1 MALSAQQ
8 ALIEIQNLSA
18 PTVADV
24 RVIVTQIDATIPE
37 NATLYL
43 YSGQIGSEE
52 SMNIVRNIIST
63 DPSAAS
69 IADTE
74 VGILLDLEGF
84 QTELTGIILSD
95 PSFEGTIDDALYG
108 SRDNGVRQADGLW
121 DIASANLADNA
132 SGNRLTFG
140 PRINYRTFTIVSI

>member
-95 PSFEGTIDDALYG
+95 PSFEGT
-108 SRDNGVRQADGLW
+108 
-121 DIASANLADNA
+121 
-132 SGNRLTFG
+132 
-140 PRINYRTFTIVSI
+140 